1 MSERYLICHLS
12 QLSDPDSR
20 GFTVDTGEQVIEG
33 FVVQKDGQQ
42 YAYRNSCPHT
52 GSPLDWVEHQF
63 LDLDKAYIQCAVHDA
78 RFEMEN
84 GYCVSGP
91 CAGESLQRLEIDI
104 EDDAVYLDVADP
116 NNAITP

>member
-12 QLSDPDSR
+12 QLADPDSR
-20 GFTVDTGEQVIEG
+20 GFSIDIGDATIEG
-33 FVVQKDGQQ
+33 FVIQKDGQQ

-63 LDLDKAYIQCAVHDA
+63 LDLDKAFIQCAVHDA

-84 GYCVSGP
+84 GHCVSGP
-91 CAGESLQRLEIDI
+91 CAGESLQKLAI
-104 EDDAVYLDVADP
+104 ETRNEAIYLVDFS
-116 NNAITP
+116 TE